1 MSDITIREIAKMA
14 GVSTTAVS
22 FVLNGRE
29 GVSSATRERILE
41 IIRRTGF
48 TPNVHTRRLNLK
60 RSFTIHVVLRQYEYA
75 LFNQFA
81 LETLTGIF
89 KASKN
94 LGYSIMFSFVDE
106 QIDCN
111 QILSSVRSKNCDGV
125 ILNQVSDASLISLL
139 QQESIPFVCVD
150 SHMNRAN
157 ALPLVEVDYYDAA
170 YRATKFLCENGHTE
184 IGFIGPKIPVEYHAS
199 TFGGYTTALKESHL
213 VCNPA
218 WIPEITFSEESAE
231 GCIDQLLQCS
241 RLPTAFFCAG
251 DSFAIDT
258 IRCAKARNIRIPD
271 DISIISLDN
280 LVVSR
285 YLDPPL
291 TTMACDK
298 ELMGEKAVQ
307 LLYQIIQGESYEP
320 TNLLPTK
327 LVERS
332 SVQNLRSSR

>member
-150 SHMNRAN
+150 SHINRAN

-184 IGFIGPKIPVEYHAS
+184 
-199 TFGGYTTALKESHL
+199 
-213 VCNPA
+213 N
-218 WIPEITFSEESAE
+218 
-231 GCIDQLLQCS
+231 
-241 RLPTAFFCAG
+241 RLH
-251 DSFAIDT
+251 
-258 IRCAKARNIRIPD
+258 
-271 DISIISLDN
+271 
-280 LVVSR
+280 
-285 YLDPPL
+285 
-291 TTMACDK
+291 
-298 ELMGEKAVQ
+298 
-307 LLYQIIQGESYEP
+307 
-320 TNLLPTK
+320 
-327 LVERS
+327 RS
-332 SVQNLRSSR
+332 QNTG